1 MLQPEDVGAVLR
13 RLRGSRSPR
22 DVAEAAEIST
32 SMLAHY
38 EAGRQMPSRKVL
50 DRLAET
56 LGVPEAELDRRVLSA
71 WQKRLDESFPESR
84 QVLRQELLE
93 HVQAIGTHLT
103 LLVSKLEEL
112 TPRRDR
118 DAEEDDDS

>member
-13 RLRGSRSPR
+13 RLRGSRSQR
-22 DVAEAAEIST
+22 DVAEASEIST

-38 EAGRQMPSRKVL
+38 ETGRQVPSEKVL
-50 DRLAET
+50 NRLLET
-56 LGVPEAELDRRVLSA
+56 LGVPEAEFDRRVLSA
-71 WQKRLDESFPESR
+71 WQKRLDASFPESR

-118 DAEEDDDS
+118 DEED